1 MMTTLTLS
9 PTEVAPVA
17 ASRTALAERRAGL
30 VPPRPAPVR
39 TGGVSATLTLLDW
52 SERLVVLALY
62 AGLIGRM
69 LMSYWAAGGGAP
81 NLLLLPSE
89 GLVVLFILI
98 RRSTANVSRKPGE
111 WLLALLATCA
121 PLLVATGGAGGLG
134 AGRPQSYEGVV
145 PVAAAATVLLM
156 GMVIQLL
163 AKLALGRSMGL
174 VPANRGL
181 KLAGPYRFVR
191 HPMYAGYL
199 LSHLAFLAMNPTL
212 WNLAVYALA
221 YGLQVPRLF
230 AEERLLARDPEYGEY
245 QARVPYRLIPGL
257 F

>member
-17 ASRTALAERRAGL
+17 ASRTALTERRAGL

-39 TGGVSATLTLLDW
+39 TAGVSATLTLLDW

-121 PLLVATGGAGGLG
+121 PLLVASGGAG
-134 AGRPQSYEGVV
+134 GVV

-230 AEERLLARDPEYGEY
+230 AEERLLARDPEYREY